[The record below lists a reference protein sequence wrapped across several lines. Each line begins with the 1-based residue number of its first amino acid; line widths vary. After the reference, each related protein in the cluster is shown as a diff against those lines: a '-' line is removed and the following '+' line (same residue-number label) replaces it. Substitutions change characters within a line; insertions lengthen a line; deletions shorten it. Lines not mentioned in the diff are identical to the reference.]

1 VRLPKRMPSIFS
13 HAIFA
18 SAVGSAYTAEP
29 MAMPVRYWV
38 LTATCAML
46 PDADAIGFA
55 FGVRYDSMLGH
66 RGLTHSIAFALLV
79 GFAVGMFAFGKRPGV
94 PGKLQ
99 LVLYFTLVT
108 LSHPLLDALTNGGR
122 GVALLAPFSGERYFF
137 PFQPIEVSPI
147 GMQFFSERGMEVLA
161 SEVIWVWLPA
171 LLIYMTAKMYRNFRR
186 A

>member
-1 VRLPKRMPSIFS
+1 MPSIFS

-18 SAVGSAYTAEP
+18 SAVGAAYTTERRP
-29 MAMPVRYWV
+29 PRFWV
-38 LTATCAML
+38 LTAAGAML

-55 FGVRYDSMLGH
+55 FGVRYDSLWGH
-66 RGLTHSIAFALLV
+66 RGVTHSIAFALLV
-79 GFAVGMFAFGKRPGV
+79 GFAVGMFAFGKRTTA

-108 LSHPLLDALTNGGR
+108 LSHPLLDAMTNGGR
-122 GVALLAPFSGERYFF
+122 GLALLAPFSGERYFF
-137 PFQPIEVSPI
+137 PFRPIEVSPI
-147 GMQFFSERGMEVLA
+147 GMQFFSERGLEVLF

-171 LLIYMTAKMYRNFRR
+171 LLIFMTSRMYRNSRR